1 MNDHTRLVWLSD
13 GIPFQELMSV
23 YEGYQVREIPFSQ
36 LAQLTL
42 DPDEIVLLYEEQ
54 IVRGPELVLHI
65 KQKNIKQPI
74 IFLTQTMDGILVRSV
89 LEASPDEFLFV
100 PDEFHL
106 LEDRIHQLKKST
118 TSPEV
123 VEESCKVICFYSPKG
138 GVGSSLLTA
147 TFGQSICLD
156 SHKKVLVMDV
166 NFQHGGLDDYL
177 QIRSGKGL
185 HLLTPVL
192 EEITPDQIRHLVVTD
207 VNSPLD
213 AMVGAVP
220 IDQLPLMTPKHIQ
233 ATIEVARQMYD
244 WILIDLPTQ
253 FTPLSWKAI
262 EIADHIIYLLE
273 PSAQCFHLAQKSFAY
288 LNQSG
293 LSIQNKIEI
302 VLNKYS
308 VEREIG
314 SEQIAQCFPYP
325 ILGVIAED
333 RKKLP
338 YYLNR
343 GIPIRTQN
351 KQKSLIPFAKNVQ
364 KVVKQLIQP

>member
-1 MNDHTRLVWLSD
+1 MNYPTRLVWLSD
-13 GIPFQELMSV
+13 GIPFQQLMSI
-23 YEGYQVREIPFSQ
+23 YEGYQVREFSFSQ
-36 LAQLTL
+36 LAQITW
-42 DPDEIVLLYEEQ
+42 DQDEIILLYEEQ
-54 IVRGPELVLHI
+54 IVRGPELILRI
-65 KQKNIKQPI
+65 RQKNAEQPI
-74 IFLTQTMDGILVRSV
+74 IYLTQTIDGILVRSV
-89 LEASPDEFLFV
+89 LQANPNALLFV

-106 LEDRIHQLKKST
+106 LEGKIHQLKKLSV
-118 TSPEV
+118 SPDLMQDP
-123 VEESCKVICFYSPKG
+123 CKVICFYSPKG

-147 TFGQSICLD
+147 SFGQSICLD
-156 SHKKVLVMDV
+156 AHKKVLVLDM

-177 QIRSGKGL
+177 QIRSGQGL

-192 EEITPDQIRHLVVTD
+192 EELTPELIRHLVVTD
-207 VNSPLD
+207 TNSSLD

-220 IDQLPLMTPKHIQ
+220 MDQLTLLTPQHIQ

-244 WILIDLPTQ
+244 WILIDLPSQ
-253 FTPLSWKAI
+253 FTPLSWVVL
-262 EIADHIIYLLE
+262 EVADQIIYLLE

-293 LSIQNKIEI
+293 LIIQNRIQI
-302 VLNKYS
+302 ILNRYS

-314 SEQIAQCFPYP
+314 SEQIAQCFPFP
-325 ILGVIAED
+325 ILGIIAED

-351 KQKSLIPFAKNVQ
+351 QRKSLIPFAKNVQ
-364 KVVKQLIQP
+364 KAVKQLIH